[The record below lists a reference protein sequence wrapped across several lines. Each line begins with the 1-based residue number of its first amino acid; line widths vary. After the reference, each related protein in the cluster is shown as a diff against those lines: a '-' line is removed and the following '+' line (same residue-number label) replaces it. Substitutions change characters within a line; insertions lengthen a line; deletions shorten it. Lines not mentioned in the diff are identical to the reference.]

1 MCAQNVVTFV
11 AGFYL
16 SSLLTSNISVQSPK
30 IMPTYAN
37 DAKND
42 ASREAKMA
50 EYEKVKKDLKELI
63 SKKRGVDKSLVSIEI
78 NKINHAVLTYILPA
92 EHARGATIQA

>member
-1 MCAQNVVTFV
+1 
-11 AGFYL
+11 
-16 SSLLTSNISVQSPK
+16 
-30 IMPTYAN
+30 MPTYAN
-37 DAKND
+37 DTKND

-78 NKINHAVLTYILPA
+78 NKIMLAARTNIYFTGRTRSRSNYTSLRVHTWKILLV
-92 EHARGATIQA
+92 EML